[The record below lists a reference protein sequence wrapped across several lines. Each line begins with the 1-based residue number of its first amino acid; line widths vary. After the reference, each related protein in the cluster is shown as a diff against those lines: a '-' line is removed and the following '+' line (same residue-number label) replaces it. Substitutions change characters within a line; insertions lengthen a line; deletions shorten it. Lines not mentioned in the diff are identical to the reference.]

1 MKVALE
7 KKTLVDMVLT
17 VARAAARNTVIPI
30 LGGLHMET
38 KDGKLWFS
46 ATDMELGIR
55 ASTTEVEISEP
66 GSVLVT
72 AEHLAS
78 LAPKLINGV
87 ITIETKDKL
96 EVKHGRNKAKIN
108 LLEGDWPGLPSEER
122 VHRFTLPQDA
132 IKTGLSQVAFAAASK
147 HFRQVFN
154 GILVDI
160 ADGVISF
167 VASDTH
173 RLAVCEYPIEA
184 ENWQVVAPARTVVE
198 LLRILKPEDGGTITV
213 STVGN
218 NLFFSWG
225 DFEVS
230 SATISG
236 DYPDYRSVIPS
247 RESAVVLV
255 KVDTGDMQSCINR
268 LRVLPPDSKQG
279 LLHTLLKIGSENIV
293 IQASSDSVGTVNEIC
308 SAESSGEN
316 LEIALNQKFLSDALS
331 VMDQETK
338 ILFTGPETPAIVQ
351 SRDNHQVI
359 LVPLRTHA

>member
-1 MKVALE
+1 MKVILE
-7 KKTLVDMVLT
+7 KKTLVDMVST
-17 VARAAARNTVIPI
+17 VARAAARNAIIPI

-55 ASTTEVEISEP
+55 ASTAEVEVSEP
-66 GSVLVT
+66 GSALVA

-78 LAPKLINGV
+78 LVPKLVKGV
-87 ITIETKDKL
+87 ITLETTDNKL
-96 EVKHGRNKAKIN
+96 ELRHGRNKARIN
-108 LLEGDWPGLPSEER
+108 LLEGDWPGLPSEEQTQ
-122 VHRFTLPQDA
+122 RFVLPQDA
-132 IKTGLSQVAFAAASK
+132 MKTGLSQVAFAAASK

-154 GILVDI
+154 GILIDI
-160 ADGVISF
+160 TDGTLNL
-167 VASDTH
+167 VATDTH
-173 RLAVCEYPIEA
+173 RLAACEYPVEA
-184 ENWQVVAPARTVVE
+184 ENWQVVAPARTVAE
-198 LLRILKPEDGGTITV
+198 LLRILKPEDGGTIAV

-218 NLFFSWG
+218 NLLFTWG

-236 DYPDYRSVIPS
+236 AYPDYRSVIPS
-247 RESAVVLV
+247 RESAVEV
-255 KVDTGDMQSCINR
+255 KVNTDDMQSCINR
-268 LRVLPPDSKQG
+268 LRILPPDSKQG
-279 LLHTLLKIGSENIV
+279 LLSTLLKIGPENII

-308 SAESSGEN
+308 SAESSGE
-316 LEIALNQKFLSDALS
+316 LEIALNQKYLSDALN

-351 SRDNHQVI
+351 SRENHQVI

>member
-1 MKVALE
+1 MKIVLE
-7 KKTLVDMVLT
+7 KKTLVDMVST
-17 VARAAARNTVIPI
+17 VARAAARNAVIPI
-30 LGGLHMET
+30 LGGLHMEA

-55 ASTTEVEISEP
+55 TSTTEVEVSES
-66 GSVLVT
+66 GSALVT

-122 VHRFTLPQDA
+122 IHRFTLPQDA
-132 IKTGLSQVAFAAASK
+132 LKTGLSQVAFAAASK

-154 GILVDI
+154 GILIDI
-160 ADGVISF
+160 TDGTLIL

-173 RLAVCEYPIEA
+173 RLAACEYPVEA
-184 ENWQVVAPARTVVE
+184 ENWQVVTPARTVAE
-198 LLRILKPEDGGTITV
+198 LLRILKPEDSGTIAV

-218 NLFFSWG
+218 NLLFTWG

-236 DYPDYRSVIPS
+236 AYPDYRSVIPS
-247 RESAVVLV
+247 RESGVVEV
-255 KVDTGDMQSCINR
+255 KVNTGDMQSCINR

-279 LLHTLLKIGSENIV
+279 LLYTLLKIS
-293 IQASSDSVGTVNEIC
+293 
-308 SAESSGEN
+308 
-316 LEIALNQKFLSDALS
+316 
-331 VMDQETK
+331 
-338 ILFTGPETPAIVQ
+338 
-351 SRDNHQVI
+351 
-359 LVPLRTHA
+359 